1 MRIIRSS
8 NGNSSISSDQIKT
21 AQGLDYA
28 IAGILALIFFL
39 CPLFFTGFAAQGLG
53 LEKMMIFYLLVLLG
67 VVAWVTKGVITGD
80 LELKRTP
87 LDLPIGILLVI
98 YTISTI
104 LSVDQKDSLI
114 GSYGNTAKSLA
125 AAITFIM
132 FFYFLLNNINKK
144 RIKLIFWSIISSS
157 SLVIIYSL
165 LQLKGIF
172 ILPMDFTK
180 AVSFNPI
187 GSLSSLT
194 MYLIAVLPVL
204 TIGMS
209 QISEI
214 HPNFQ
219 NKALILALKAF
230 VGIMILG
237 DMVILVL
244 LSGFT
249 FWPVLIVGIVIV
261 LMFLLS
267 KIIKITNNNIVIP
280 IAVFL
285 LSIIFLVLGN
295 FSFAKLNLPAEV
307 SLSKKASWEIAKSSI
322 KHNPIIGSGPS
333 TFYYSFG
340 KFKSPD
346 FNNTPLWNA
355 RFDGASGVLFEL
367 VSDIG
372 VLGTLA
378 FVVIILIAVSI
389 CFLTLIKTDKKEE
402 QPILLG
408 FFASFISIVLFSLLF
423 TLSNAIILLFII
435 LSCLALAVSIVI
447 YPEKFKTINLSFRA
461 SAKYALAL
469 AAIFLCVSA
478 GVVILFTFGLKFYLG
493 DVYAMQSIKA
503 SDVNVKIE
511 KLNKSIQLSPYIDNY
526 YIELANQYMALTN
539 QEVMNNAN
547 SGEVQN
553 NLSLAIE
560 SGKKAVELSPNKSLN
575 NESLALIYENASF
588 YVRGALEW
596 SENYYK
602 KLAELEPASPVP
614 SLRMALINM
623 ARANAET
630 DEKEKSY
637 YIGEAIK
644 KFDESISKKSDLAAA
659 YYGKGIAYEKLNQT
673 DQAID
678 QLKQAV
684 ILANNNIDYHFELG
698 RMYFN
703 KGVIQPDIKQNASEN
718 IAMNDVNSENGQN
731 GELSVEPSQPVAG
744 VIARNDNIN
753 TSEQIFQSILQ
764 VVPSHANALY
774 SLAVLYQKINEPDKV
789 RENVKKLL
797 EILPDDA
804 TKESV
809 KNQFKGMY

>member
-1 MRIIRSS
+1 MKPQSGTSS
-8 NGNSSISSDQIKT
+8 STPDQAKT
-21 AQGLDYA
+21 AKGLDYA
-28 IAGILALIFFL
+28 IAGVLGLIFFL
-39 CPLFFTGFAAQGLG
+39 CPVFFTGFAAQGFG

-67 VVAWVTKGVITGD
+67 TVVWVTKGVITGD

-87 LDLPIGILLVI
+87 LDLPIAVLLAVYI
-98 YTISTI
+98 VSTI
-104 LSVDQKDSLI
+104 FSVDQKDSLI

-125 AAITFIM
+125 AVITFIL
-132 FFYFLLNNINKK
+132 FFYFLLNNINGK
-144 RIKLIFWSIISSS
+144 RIKLIFWSTIASG
-157 SLVIIYSL
+157 SLIIIYTL

-172 ILPMDFTK
+172 ILPMAFTK
-180 AVSFNPI
+180 AGSFNPI
-187 GSLSSLT
+187 GTLSGLT
-194 MYLIAVLPVL
+194 MYLIAILPLL
-204 TIGMS
+204 TVGMS

-214 HPNFQ
+214 HPGLK
-219 NKALILALKAF
+219 NKQSAIAVKIFLGL
-230 VGIMILG
+230 MILG
-237 DMVILVL
+237 DLLILVL

-249 FWPVLIVGIVIV
+249 FWPASIISIVII
-261 LMFLLS
+261 LMFFLS
-267 KIIKITNNNIVIP
+267 KIIKISNSNITIP

-307 SLSKKASWEIAKSSI
+307 GLSKKASWEIAKSSI
-322 KHNPIIGSGPS
+322 KHNPLIGSGPS

-346 FNNTPLWNA
+346 FNSTQLWNA
-355 RFDGASGVLFEL
+355 RFDSASGVLFEMA
-367 VSDIG
+367 SDIG
-372 VLGTLA
+372 ALGTLA
-378 FVVIILIAVSI
+378 FIVIVLIAISI
-389 CFLTLIKTDKKEE
+389 CFITLIKTDKKEE

-408 FFASFISIVLFSLLF
+408 YFASFISIALFSLIF
-423 TLSNAIILLFII
+423 TLSNVIILLFML
-435 LSCLALAVSIVI
+435 LSCLTLAVSVVI

-493 DVYAMQSIKA
+493 DVYAMQSLKA
-503 SDVNVKIE
+503 GNVNQKIE

-539 QEVMNNAN
+539 QEAMSNADP
-547 SGEVQN
+547 GQIQN

-560 SGKKAVELSPNKSLN
+560 SGKKATELSPNKSLS

-614 SLRMALINM
+614 SLRIALINM
-623 ARANAET
+623 ARSNAET
-630 DEKEKSY
+630 DDKEKAY
-637 YIGEAIK
+637 YINEAIK

-684 ILANNNIDYHFELG
+684 ILANDNVDYHFELG

-718 IAMNDVNSENGQN
+718 IAMNDVNSQTGPE

-744 VIARNDNIN
+744 TIARNESIN
-753 TSEQIFQSILQ
+753 MSEQIFKGILQ
-764 VVPSHANALY
+764 AIPNHANSLY
-774 SLAVLYQKINEPDKV
+774 SLAVLYQKINETD
-789 RENVKKLL
+789 NVKDSVRKLL

-804 TKESV
+804 SKEAV
-809 KNQFKGMY
+809 KNQFKGLY

>member
-1 MRIIRSS
+1 MKPFS
-8 NGNSSISSDQIKT
+8 GISSSSGLDQAKT
-21 AQGLDYA
+21 AKSLDYA
-28 IAGILALIFFL
+28 IEGILALIFFL

-80 LELKRTP
+80 LVLKRTP
-87 LDLPIGILLVI
+87 LDLPIAVLLVI
-98 YTISTI
+98 YVVSTI

-132 FFYFLLNNINKK
+132 FFYFLVNNINKK
-144 RIKLIFWSIISSS
+144 RIKLIFWSIISSG

-187 GSLSSLT
+187 GTLSGLT
-194 MYLIAVLPVL
+194 MYLIAILPIL
-204 TIGMS
+204 TVGMS

-214 HPNFQ
+214 HPNLK
-219 NKALILALKAF
+219 NKIFIILLKVF
-230 VGIMILG
+230 LGFMILG
-237 DMVILVL
+237 DMIILVL

-249 FWPVLIVGIVIV
+249 FWPALIASVVII

-267 KIIKITNNNIVIP
+267 KIIKISNNNIIIP

-295 FSFAKLNLPAEV
+295 FSFAKLNLPAEI
-307 SLSKKASWEIAKSSI
+307 SLSRKASWEIAKSSI

-333 TFYYSFG
+333 TFYYSFS

-355 RFDGASGVLFEL
+355 RFDGSSGVLFEL
-367 VSDIG
+367 ASDIG
-372 VLGTLA
+372 VLGVLS
-378 FVVIILIAVSI
+378 FIVIALIAISI

-402 QPILLG
+402 QPILLAC
-408 FFASFISIVLFSLLF
+408 FASFISIALFSLLF
-423 TLSNAIILLFII
+423 TLSNVLILLFVIF
-435 LSCLALAVSIVI
+435 SSFALAVSIVI

-493 DVYAMQSIKA
+493 DVYAMQSSKSADI
-503 SDVNVKIE
+503 NEKIE
-511 KLNKSIQLSPYIDNY
+511 KLNKSIQLSPYVDNY
-526 YIELANQYMALTN
+526 YIELANQYMTLTN
-539 QEVMNNAN
+539 QEVMNKADA
-547 SGEVQN
+547 GQIQN
-553 NLSLAIE
+553 NLSLAIQ

-596 SENYYK
+596 SENYYN
-602 KLAELEPASPVP
+602 KLAELEPNSPVP
-614 SLRMALINM
+614 SLRIALINM
-623 ARANAET
+623 ARSNAET
-630 DEKEKSY
+630 DEKEKAF
-637 YIGEAIK
+637 YINEAIK
-644 KFDESISKKSDLAAA
+644 KFDESIAKKNDLAAA
-659 YYGKGIAYEKLNQT
+659 YYGKGIAYEKLNQIN
-673 DQAID
+673 QAID

-684 ILANNNIDYHFELG
+684 ILANDNLDYHFELG

-703 KGVIQPDIKQNASEN
+703 KGVTQPDIKQNASEN
-718 IAMNDVNSENGQN
+718 IAMNDVNSENSPG

-753 TSEQIFQSILQ
+753 MSEQIFKGILQ
-764 VVPSHANALY
+764 AIPNHANSLY
-774 SLAVLYQKINEPDKV
+774 SLAVLYQKINETDNLKETV
-789 RENVKKLL
+789 RKLL
-797 EILPDDA
+797 EVLPDDA

-809 KNQFKGMY
+809 RNQFKGLY

>member
-1 MRIIRSS
+1 MKPQSVTSS
-8 NGNSSISSDQIKT
+8 STPDQAKT
-21 AQGLDYA
+21 AKGLDYA
-28 IAGILALIFFL
+28 IAGVLGLIFFL
-39 CPLFFTGFAAQGLG
+39 CPVFFTGFAAQGFG

-67 VVAWVTKGVITGD
+67 TVAWVTKGVITGD

-87 LDLPIGILLVI
+87 LDLPIAVLLAVYI
-98 YTISTI
+98 VSTI
-104 LSVDQKDSLI
+104 FSVDQKDSLI

-125 AAITFIM
+125 AVITFIL
-132 FFYFLLNNINKK
+132 FFYFLLNNINGK
-144 RIKLIFWSIISSS
+144 RIKLIFWSIIASG
-157 SLVIIYSL
+157 SLIIIYTL

-172 ILPMDFTK
+172 ILPMAFTK
-180 AVSFNPI
+180 AGSFNPI
-187 GSLSSLT
+187 GTLSGLT
-194 MYLIAVLPVL
+194 MYLIAILPLL
-204 TIGMS
+204 TVGMS

-214 HPNFQ
+214 HPGLK
-219 NKALILALKAF
+219 NKQSAIAVKIFLGL
-230 VGIMILG
+230 MILG
-237 DMVILVL
+237 DLLILVL

-249 FWPVLIVGIVIV
+249 FWPASIISIVII
-261 LMFLLS
+261 LMFFLS
-267 KIIKITNNNIVIP
+267 KIIKISNSNITIP

-307 SLSKKASWEIAKSSI
+307 GLSKKASWEIAKSSI
-322 KHNPIIGSGPS
+322 KHNPLIGSGPS

-346 FNNTPLWNA
+346 FNSTQLWNA
-355 RFDGASGVLFEL
+355 RFDSASGVLFEMA
-367 VSDIG
+367 SDIG
-372 VLGTLA
+372 ALGTLA
-378 FVVIILIAVSI
+378 FIVIVLIAISI
-389 CFLTLIKTDKKEE
+389 CFITLIKTDKKEE

-408 FFASFISIVLFSLLF
+408 YFASFISIALFSLIF
-423 TLSNAIILLFII
+423 TLSNVIILLFML
-435 LSCLALAVSIVI
+435 LSCLTLAVSVVI

-493 DVYAMQSIKA
+493 DVYAMQSLKA
-503 SDVNVKIE
+503 GNVNQKIE

-539 QEVMNNAN
+539 QEAMSNADP
-547 SGEVQN
+547 GQIQN

-560 SGKKAVELSPNKSLN
+560 SGKKATELSPNKSLS

-614 SLRMALINM
+614 SLRIALINM
-623 ARANAET
+623 ARSNAET
-630 DEKEKSY
+630 DDKEKAY
-637 YIGEAIK
+637 YINEAIK

-684 ILANNNIDYHFELG
+684 ILANDNVDYHFELG

-718 IAMNDVNSENGQN
+718 IAMNDVNSQTGPE

-744 VIARNDNIN
+744 TIARNESIN
-753 TSEQIFQSILQ
+753 MSEQIFKGILQ
-764 VVPSHANALY
+764 AIPNHANSLY
-774 SLAVLYQKINEPDKV
+774 SLAVLYQKINETD
-789 RENVKKLL
+789 NVKDSVRKLL

-804 TKESV
+804 SKEAV
-809 KNQFKGMY
+809 KNQFKGLY

>member
-1 MRIIRSS
+1 MKPQSGTSS
-8 NGNSSISSDQIKT
+8 STPDQAKT
-21 AQGLDYA
+21 AKGLDYA
-28 IAGILALIFFL
+28 IAGVLGLIFFL
-39 CPLFFTGFAAQGLG
+39 CPVFFTGFAAQGFG

-67 VVAWVTKGVITGD
+67 TVAWVTKGVITGD

-87 LDLPIGILLVI
+87 LDLPIAVLLAVYI
-98 YTISTI
+98 VSTI
-104 LSVDQKDSLI
+104 FSVDQKDSLI

-125 AAITFIM
+125 AVITFIL
-132 FFYFLLNNINKK
+132 FFYFLLNNINGK
-144 RIKLIFWSIISSS
+144 RIKLIFWSTIASG
-157 SLVIIYSL
+157 SLIIIYTL

-172 ILPMDFTK
+172 ILPMAFTK
-180 AVSFNPI
+180 AGSFNPI
-187 GSLSSLT
+187 GTLSGLT
-194 MYLIAVLPVL
+194 MYLIAILPLL
-204 TIGMS
+204 TVGMS

-214 HPNFQ
+214 HPGLK
-219 NKALILALKAF
+219 NKQSAIAVKIFLGL
-230 VGIMILG
+230 MILG
-237 DMVILVL
+237 DLLILVL

-249 FWPVLIVGIVIV
+249 FWPASIISIVII
-261 LMFLLS
+261 LMFFLS
-267 KIIKITNNNIVIP
+267 KIIKISNSNITIP

-307 SLSKKASWEIAKSSI
+307 GLSKKASWEIAKSSI
-322 KHNPIIGSGPS
+322 KHNPLIGSGPS

-346 FNNTPLWNA
+346 FNSTQLWNA
-355 RFDGASGVLFEL
+355 RFDSASGVLFEMA
-367 VSDIG
+367 SDIG
-372 VLGTLA
+372 ALGTLA
-378 FVVIILIAVSI
+378 FIVIVLIAISI
-389 CFLTLIKTDKKEE
+389 CFITLIKTDKKEE

-408 FFASFISIVLFSLLF
+408 YFASFISIALFSLIF
-423 TLSNAIILLFII
+423 TLSNVIILLFML
-435 LSCLALAVSIVI
+435 LSCLTLAVSVVI

-493 DVYAMQSIKA
+493 DVYAMQSLKA
-503 SDVNVKIE
+503 GNVNQKIE

-539 QEVMNNAN
+539 QEAMSNADP
-547 SGEVQN
+547 GQIQN

-560 SGKKAVELSPNKSLN
+560 SGKKATELSPNKSLS

-614 SLRMALINM
+614 SLRIALINM
-623 ARANAET
+623 ARSNAET
-630 DEKEKSY
+630 DDKEKAY
-637 YIGEAIK
+637 YINEAIK

-684 ILANNNIDYHFELG
+684 ILANDNVDYHFELG

-718 IAMNDVNSENGQN
+718 IAMNDVNSQTGPE

-744 VIARNDNIN
+744 TIARNESIN
-753 TSEQIFQSILQ
+753 MSEQIFKGILQ
-764 VVPSHANALY
+764 AIPNHANSLY
-774 SLAVLYQKINEPDKV
+774 SLAVLYQKINETD
-789 RENVKKLL
+789 NVKDSVRKLL

-804 TKESV
+804 SKEAV
-809 KNQFKGMY
+809 KNQFKGLY